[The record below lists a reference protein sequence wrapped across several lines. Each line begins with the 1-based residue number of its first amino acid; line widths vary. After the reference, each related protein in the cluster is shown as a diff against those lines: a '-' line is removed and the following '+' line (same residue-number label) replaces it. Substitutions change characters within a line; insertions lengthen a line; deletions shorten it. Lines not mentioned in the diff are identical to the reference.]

1 MPSLTPPPRGT
12 AIARAWPLPACAVA
26 LFLVACATAP
36 SQEMSDAR
44 RAVDAAGIA
53 RAESLAPH
61 AMSQASASLDR
72 ASAALRAGDY
82 DTARA
87 MARAA
92 RDEAI
97 TARTLANAMTL
108 AENGIAA
115 ARAQS
120 RPWEGAQRLL
130 DEAMRLSRNGE
141 STRAL
146 QMAERALALT
156 R

>member
-1 MPSLTPPPRGT
+1 MPSSTPPPRGT
-12 AIARAWPLPACAVA
+12 ATARARPLLVCAMA
-26 LFLVACATAP
+26 LLLVACATAP

-44 RAVDAAGIA
+44 RAVDAAALA
-53 RAESLAPH
+53 RAGSLAPD
-61 AMSQASASLDR
+61 AMSKASAALDR

-82 DTARA
+82 DAARE
-87 MARAA
+87 MARTA

-97 TARTLANAMTL
+97 SARMLANAMTL

-115 ARAQS
+115 ARAQG
-120 RPWEGAQRLL
+120 RPWKGAQRVL
-130 DEAMRLSRNGE
+130 DESMRVSREGE
-141 STRAL
+141 SARAL